1 MTDAAQT
8 LRNYA
13 DAEDLSPQKRVNL
26 RNAASEIERLRVELD
41 ALKRNNAYCPMCGSG
56 TVPSVQDDESLL
68 RQALEALENVQEVC
82 TEDECGR
89 IEAAT
94 VWTPEIIAALR
105 ERLK

>member
-1 MTDAAQT
+1 MT
-8 LRNYA
+8 LYA
-13 DAEDLSPQKRVNL
+13 DPETRKTWRIDYGIIKLESAQDAFEFWQRRGGGFPGCVLALAHAVEQIDADEDL
-26 RNAASEIERLRVELD
+26 
-41 ALKRNNAYCPMCGSG
+41 M
-56 TVPSVQDDESLL
+56 

-94 VWTPEIIAALR
+94 VWTPEIIAVLR